1 MLRHNFLIL
10 ITIIL
15 GSSLG
20 HATSF
25 MGAANLMNQK
35 FNAPVSVA
43 GTLTAQNATFTSV
56 SVAGSANIIQSQMTS
71 LNVEGAL
78 SLMQTQVM
86 GPMTVAGGA
95 DLTEARV
102 MGFATIE
109 GSLSAT
115 QSAFM
120 HGVTV
125 EGGAHLQGVTLE
137 GPVTIEGGAVFTKV
151 KAPYTPLVIEG
162 PLHSTDSTLGDISI
176 AGRKSVLSGGSVGNI
191 TVQKD
196 NANNI
201 SHKIAHFFSSLIG
214 RDEETAERQVIY
226 LKDDIKITGT
236 ITFKGK
242 KGIVY
247 TSAPQL
253 LQGKVSGGEVKSL

>member
-1 MLRHNFLIL
+1 MLSAN
-10 ITIIL
+10 L
-15 GSSLG
+15 GN
-20 HATSF
+20 ADSF
-25 MGAANLMNQK
+25 DGAANLVNQK

-43 GTLTAQNATFTSV
+43 GELTPQNSTFTSV
-56 SVAGSANIIQSQMTS
+56 SVAGSANIVQSQMTA

-78 SLMQTQVM
+78 SLTQAQVM
-86 GPMTVAGGA
+86 GPMTVAGG
-95 DLTEARV
+95 DNLTETRV
-102 MGFATIE
+102 MGFSTIE

-115 QSAFM
+115 QGTFM

-125 EGGAHLQGVTLE
+125 EGGAHLRGITLQG
-137 GPVTIEGGAVFTKV
+137 PITIEGGAVFVSV
-151 KAPYTPLVIEG
+151 KAPHTPLVIEG

-201 SHKIAHFFSSLIG
+201 SHKIAHFFASLIG

-226 LKDDIKITGT
+226 LEGDIKITGT

-242 KGIVY
+242 NGIVY
-247 TSAPQL
+247 SSTPQL
-253 LQGKVSGGEVKSL
+253 LQGKVSGGEIKSL